1 MDLFHARDRQTY
13 YLVDLIP
20 LQDLVAGL
28 VYLVVQVDQ
37 IVEAQVDPVDL
48 VQQVDW
54 VACILMGIY
63 YNALQPSGRI
73 PVSHG

>member
-37 IVEAQVDPVDL
+37 IVEVQVDP
-48 VQQVDW
+48 
-54 VACILMGIY
+54 
-63 YNALQPSGRI
+63 SG
-73 PVSHG
+73 PGTTGGLGGLYLSGHLS